1 MRSIHASAML
11 FDPLQKHGKF
21 GCFQAIFTQNRD
33 RSYLQSVAKDER
45 HVQAHGGLKICTS
58 DGFYHAN
65 LAKVYRQLEL
75 LNGDQ
80 ISTEIPPI
88 STKYFFKSQSL
99 AMPETL
105 FFEGVYIAKTGWRTS

>member
-1 MRSIHASAML
+1 ML
-11 FDPLQKHGKF
+11 FYLVKKPGKF

-33 RSYLQSVAKDER
+33 PSYLVSVAEDHR
-45 HVQAHGGLKICTS
+45 HVQAQGGLKICAF

-65 LAKVYRQLEL
+65 LAKIYRQMEL
-75 LNGDQ
+75 LNGFR

-99 AMPETL
+99 AMPETF
-105 FFEGVYIAKTGWRTS
+105 FFEGVYIAKI